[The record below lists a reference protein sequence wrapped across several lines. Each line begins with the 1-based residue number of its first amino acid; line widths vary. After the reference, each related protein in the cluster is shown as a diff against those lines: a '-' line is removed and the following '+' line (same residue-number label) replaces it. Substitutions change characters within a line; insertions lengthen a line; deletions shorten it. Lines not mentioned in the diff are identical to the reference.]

1 MRTIV
6 DLRISDLRIVE
17 IKTKDRRY
25 ERGIIIKSEAD
36 IMDYTDLVISF
47 LKNMGIK
54 EVSES
59 NMLTLLVMNNLTYK
73 MIPKELYVSDK
84 LKYINE
90 KFVILE

>member
-6 DLRISDLRIVE
+6 NIRMSDLRIVE

-25 ERGIIIKSEAD
+25 ERGIVIEANSDII
-36 IMDYTDLVISF
+36 DYTDLIISF
-47 LKNMGIK
+47 LKNMGMK
-54 EVSES
+54 EVSEN

-73 MIPKELYVSDK
+73 MIPKELYISDK

-90 KFVILE
+90 KFLLPE

>member
-1 MRTIV
+1 
-6 DLRISDLRIVE
+6 
-17 IKTKDRRY
+17 
-25 ERGIIIKSEAD
+25 
-36 IMDYTDLVISF
+36 MDYTDLVISF

-73 MIPKELYVSDK
+73 MIPKELYASDK

-90 KFVILE
+90 RFVIPE